1 MSDPHTRDLVLC
13 SRETETDTEWEAET
27 DNNEMNGQGS
37 CAPVIFKAN
46 MKTKLFVELKLLC
59 QRSADCIPTKNV
71 MVFLLLEYD
80 LADTLIFLIKK
91 LLK

>member
-1 MSDPHTRDLVLC
+1 MLKRDRDRHTER
-13 SRETETDTEWEAET
+13 EAET
-27 DNNEMNGQGS
+27 DSDNNEMNGQGS

-71 MVFLLLEYD
+71 MVF
-80 LADTLIFLIKK
+80 TIRI
-91 LLK
+91 

>member
-1 MSDPHTRDLVLC
+1 MSDPHTRDPVLR
-13 SRETETDTEWEAET
+13 SRETETEREAET

-59 QRSADCIPTKNV
+59 QMSADCNPTKNG
-71 MVFLLLEYD
+71 
-80 LADTLIFLIKK
+80 IFTIGI
-91 LLK
+91 